1 MKKKI
6 TFRQIVAL
14 CGIILLVGMY
24 GMSLVAACL
33 ARPEAAD
40 LFLASLAL
48 TVLIPILLYVLLMF
62 SRLSKGDGAQGKG
75 MKYSELRRYN
85 KRMKNGEDP
94 ETIAKEIEEKY
105 GREET
110 EEGNEEEGNEA
121 EKEETEGKEETEK
134 GEK

>member
-94 ETIAKEIEEKY
+94 EALAKEIEERY
-105 GREET
+105 GGEE
-110 EEGNEEEGNEA
+110 EEEGNEA
-121 EKEETEGKEETEK
+121 EKEETEGKEEPEREEK
-134 GEK
+134 

>member
-6 TFRQIVAL
+6 TFRQIVAV

-62 SRLSKGDGAQGKG
+62 SRLSKWDGEQGKS
-75 MKYSELRRYN
+75 MKYSELRKYN
-85 KRMKNGEDP
+85 KRMKDGEDP
-94 ETIAKEIEEKY
+94 EALAKEIEERY
-105 GREET
+105 GGEET
-110 EEGNEEEGNEA
+110 KAEEENEA
-121 EKEETEGKEETEK
+121 EKEENPARKEEPEK
-134 GEK
+134 EEK

>member
-6 TFRQIVAL
+6 TFRQIVAV

-62 SRLSKGDGAQGKG
+62 SRLSKGDGEQGKS
-75 MKYSELRRYN
+75 MKYSELRKYN
-85 KRMKNGEDP
+85 KRMKDGEDP
-94 ETIAKEIEEKY
+94 EVLAKEIEERY
-105 GREET
+105 GGEET
-110 EEGNEEEGNEA
+110 KAEEGNEA
-121 EKEETEGKEETEK
+121 EKEENPARKEEPEK
-134 GEK
+134 EEK